1 MIPLLLHIERI
12 HRTEADIDTRIMMA
26 GMLVMHVIGIHIHIT
41 MNVIDTMMIDMP
53 MHHAMIE
60 IGWMTHRRIGSV
72 ITETKTEM
80 IQDIVTS
87 IETAAKRILRQ
98 ALAVLHR
105 LLGLSLLASRPLSI
119 AMLTETDVTNTSVVP
134 MMTLTKEELMTSILL
149 HERIRI
155 NMIQHQSSE

>member
-1 MIPLLLHIERI
+1 
-12 HRTEADIDTRIMMA
+12 
-26 GMLVMHVIGIHIHIT
+26 
-41 MNVIDTMMIDMP
+41 
-53 MHHAMIE
+53 
-60 IGWMTHRRIGSV
+60 MTHRRIGSV